1 MYVVYAV
8 GNNTRH
14 ITLHDFCSEILFDIK
29 NAHIPHVEKFGGEK
43 LVNRKLF
50 ANVLHVN
57 YFYNQL

>member
-14 ITLHDFCSEILFDIK
+14 ITLRDFYSEILFGI
-29 NAHIPHVEKFGGEK
+29 NAHIPHVEKFGGGKVGEW
-43 LVNRKLF
+43 RKLF